1 MMFKTQPAAARRND
15 FNPLPRA
22 ATGLTLA
29 IRLALAGAAAA
40 ALPAQAQAQQAQP
53 AQPARIQ
60 YDIPAGPLD
69 QALSRY
75 AQQSGVALSMVADQ
89 IAGKH
94 SPGLKGSYGIDEGFA
109 VLLRGSGFAA
119 KRSAS
124 GYVLVAQPGP
134 GETALLPAVTVSG
147 DRLTGDAEQ
156 AYRVGA
162 ATVGVLGQR
171 SLLDTPYSID
181 VVSRDLMD
189 NRQAASLVDALKG
202 DASVSMLVN
211 DMSGLASQIS
221 IRGIGLDLVNGRKID
236 GLNVFSWSSELPL
249 EHFDSIQVLK
259 GAGGFLY
266 GFSQPGGIVNYV
278 TKRPT
283 EQTRLALTTQ
293 VTESGTV
300 LLHGDA
306 GGRFGPGDRFGYR
319 VNLVD
324 EQGDTYVKDGGKID
338 RQSGSL
344 ALDWRI
350 TPDLVWSVDG
360 LTQNRKVTGSAGWG
374 LYPNAS
380 GETGDYAAAPVL
392 DPIKGSKRIYS
403 PFTSYQTKSDT
414 VGTDLAWHMAPKWD
428 AKLAYRHSEM
438 DRIYENGA
446 LYANQRGDYTE
457 EMYAGT
463 DRYKTD
469 EGQALVTGAFDT
481 GPIGHEVT
489 FGASYGK
496 TKGYTSSVSG
506 YEILG
511 SGNIFHPPRFS
522 NPHLHAEP
530 ADTQTSEVTQ
540 RSVFASDTLHIGQHW
555 DVIAGLRRS
564 NIKDSY
570 AGYDSSAT
578 SPTYAL
584 VFRPLSQLS
593 LYTSYIESLEQG
605 AIAPISAA
613 NANQAFAP
621 LKSRQVEVGA
631 KMDGDDWSATAAL
644 FRIKRGLTYTDDNN
658 VFTQNGRSRYD
669 GLELSGKARLTP
681 QWMVNASAIFM
692 RSKVTQGV
700 PDLIG
705 NRVDGVPRQQFS
717 AYAEYTIPETRWV
730 LTAGAQYYGSRF
742 VDAANTV
749 SLPSYTL
756 FDAGVRYVTK
766 LGAMRTTFRL
776 NVDNL
781 ADKAYWMTSAGTL
794 LQGAPRTIKLSAQ
807 FEY

>member
-1 MMFKTQPAAARRND
+1 MPKPYPAAFRHSVDLRS
-15 FNPLPRA
+15 RA
-22 ATGLTLA
+22 AAGLTLA
-29 IRLALAGAAAA
+29 TRLALAGLAAVAA
-40 ALPAQAQAQQAQP
+40 PPVQAQP
-53 AQPARIQ
+53 AQQAHFQ
-60 YDIPAGPLD
+60 YDIPPGPLVD
-69 QALSRY
+69 ALSRY

-89 IAGKH
+89 VAGRQ
-94 SPGLKGSYGIDEGFA
+94 SPGLRGSYGVDEGFA
-109 VLLRGSGFAA
+109 VLLRGSGYAA
-119 KRSAS
+119 RRSAS
-124 GYVLVAQPGP
+124 GYVLVKQPGP
-134 GETALLPAVTVSG
+134 AEAAVLPAVTVTG
-147 DRLTGDAEQ
+147 ARLEGGADQ
-156 AYRVGA
+156 AYQVGA

-171 SLLDTPYSID
+171 SLLDTPYSVD
-181 VVSRDLMD
+181 VVSRELMD

-202 DASVSMLVN
+202 DASVSMLAN
-211 DMSGLASQIS
+211 DMSGLASQVS

-236 GLNVFSWSSELPL
+236 GLSVFSWSSELPL
-249 EHFDSIQVLK
+249 EHFDNIQVLK

-266 GFSQPGGIVNYV
+266 GFAEPGGIVNYM

-283 EQTRLALTTQ
+283 DQTRLSLTTQ
-293 VTESGTV
+293 VTAAGTV
-300 LLHGDA
+300 LVHGDA
-306 GGRFGPGDRFGYR
+306 GGRFGGNDRFGYR

-324 EQGDTYVKDGGKID
+324 EQGDTYVKDGGRID
-338 RQSGSL
+338 RRSGSV

-360 LTQNRKVTGSAGWG
+360 LKQDRKVTGSAGWG

-380 GETGDYAAAPVL
+380 GEAGDYAPAAVL
-392 DPIKGSKRIYS
+392 DPIRGSKRIYS

-428 AKLAYRHSEM
+428 AKLAYRHSKM

-446 LYANQRGDYTE
+446 LYANARGDYTE

-469 EGQALVTGAFDT
+469 EGQALFTGVFDT
-481 GPIGHEVT
+481 GPIGHEVS
-489 FGASYGK
+489 FGGTYGK

-506 YEILG
+506 YEVLG
-511 SGNIFHPPRFS
+511 SGNIFHPPRFA
-522 NPHLHAEP
+522 NPHLHAER
-530 ADTQTSEVTQ
+530 ADMQTSEVTQ
-540 RSVFASDTLHIGQHW
+540 RSVFASDTLHLGQGW
-555 DVIAGLRRS
+555 DLIAGLRRS

-593 LYTSYIESLEQG
+593 LYASYIESLEQG
-605 AIAPISAA
+605 AIAPISSA
-613 NANQAFAP
+613 NASQSFPP
-621 LKSRQVEVGA
+621 LKSRQVEFGA
-631 KMDGDDWSATAAL
+631 KMDGEDWSATAAL

-681 QWMVNASAIFM
+681 QWMLNASAIFL

-700 PDLIG
+700 PDLTG
-705 NRVDGVPRQQFS
+705 NQVEGVPRQQFA

-742 VDAANTV
+742 VDAGNTV

-756 FDAGVRYVTK
+756 FDAGVRYVTR
-766 LGAMRTTFRL
+766 LGSMRTTLRL

-794 LQGAPRTIKLSAQ
+794 LQGAPRSVKLSAQ
-807 FEY
+807 LEY